1 MVRDDATSLAAS
13 PALLH
18 HGYPHVLILSLFL
31 HCDRRVAHT
40 LWYHCHCLCS
50 FSVQVW
56 RHQNLDAAVQA

>member
-1 MVRDDATSLAAS
+1 MTPLHWPLALHCSIMATHMCS
-13 PALLH
+13 
-18 HGYPHVLILSLFL
+18 YLSLFL